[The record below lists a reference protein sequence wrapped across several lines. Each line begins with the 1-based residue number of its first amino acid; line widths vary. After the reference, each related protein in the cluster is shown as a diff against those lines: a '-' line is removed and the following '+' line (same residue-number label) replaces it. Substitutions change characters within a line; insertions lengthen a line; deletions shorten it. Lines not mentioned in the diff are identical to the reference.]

1 MIIVIFGQPGA
12 GKTTLAKKFI
22 GEGFHHIDGD
32 HLRDIFKNQD
42 YSKEGRLKNL
52 KTASDIAGYLHHTDK
67 NVVLSVVYPYEEA
80 RKYLDNLSRGV
91 KWIYLMYQEDRGRD
105 DFKVKDFEIP
115 HMDDVDL
122 IINTSYTS
130 PEDSMDQIKRV
141 CRIF

>member
-1 MIIVIFGQPGA
+1 
-12 GKTTLAKKFI
+12 
-22 GEGFHHIDGD
+22 
-32 HLRDIFKNQD
+32 
-42 YSKEGRLKNL
+42 
-52 KTASDIAGYLHHTDK
+52 
-67 NVVLSVVYPYEEA
+67 VYPYEEA

-141 CRIF
+141 CRIL